1 MAKDAE
7 SIRGPSPFHAACK
20 GHHTKLAGGNMPAFP
35 DPIPRRFGNKDELEP
50 EDFRSGKARNDR
62 QPRNRARPE
71 KGQRNTCRSTG
82 G

>member
-1 MAKDAE
+1 MTLRLLRAHRHKTQLA
-7 SIRGPSPFHAACK
+7 RGDVPALPERLSLH
-20 GHHTKLAGGNMPAFP
+20 GN
-35 DPIPRRFGNKDELEP
+35 NDELEP
-50 EDFRSGKARNDR
+50 KDYRSGKARNDR